1 MDFDNLF
8 ILLIIFS
15 FIARAVGDALKG
27 GKKPPGE
34 QQRPRVPPGQAERQ
48 QPTQQQPAQQQPA
61 QPRPQPQGRLQQTP
75 PRAERPQPLPRM
87 ERQPQPR
94 SGADEG
100 SMRERALP
108 RVETRPRPAPDRAS
122 DMIPEELWEILT
134 GQRRAPVPA
143 PPPEPDWA
151 EEEDDDGA
159 RLFPRETPPPVV
171 LAPSREDREAAD
183 LVRRRNEAVALRE
196 RGLAQYRPKIVSLET
211 EPLSSEARHT
221 AFHAKHEAQAP
232 ATVLQRGR
240 QRGIGRFT
248 GVEPGGLR
256 RAIILREILGPPKAL
271 E

>member
-1 MDFDNLF
+1 VDFDNLF
-8 ILLIIFS
+8 ILIIIFS

-34 QQRPRVPPGQAERQ
+34 QQRPRMPPGQPERQ
-48 QPTQQQPAQQQPA
+48 QSQQQPAQQPQ
-61 QPRPQPQGRLQQTP
+61 QQRQQPQGRLQQTT
-75 PRAERPQPLPRM
+75 PRAERPQPQPRM

-122 DMIPEELWEILT
+122 DMIPEDLWEILT

-143 PPPEPDWA
+143 PPPEPSWE

-183 LVRRRNEAVALRE
+183 LIRRRSEAVAMRE
-196 RGLAQYRPKIVSLET
+196 RGLQQYRPKVLSLET
-211 EPLSSEARHT
+211 EPLSAEARHT

-248 GVEPGGLR
+248 GVESGGLR
-256 RAIILREILGPPKAL
+256 RAIILREVLGPPKAL